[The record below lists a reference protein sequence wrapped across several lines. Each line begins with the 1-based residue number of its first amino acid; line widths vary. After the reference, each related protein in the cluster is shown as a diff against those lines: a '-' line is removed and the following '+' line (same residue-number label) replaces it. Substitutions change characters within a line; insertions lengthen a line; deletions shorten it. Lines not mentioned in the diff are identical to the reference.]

1 MIELKGKSALIT
13 GGSRGIGAAA
23 AILLARAG
31 AKVAIT
37 YTVHRE
43 KALAVKRDIEKKGG
57 DCWIVR
63 TDALSEKQI
72 KRAVKEV
79 AGRFGTIDILV
90 NNAGIWKKA
99 PIRRMTTSQ
108 WDETLS
114 INLRSVFLFTREVIP
129 HMKPRGGKIINVSST
144 AGQRGEASYSHYA
157 ASKAGI
163 IAFTKSIAVELAP
176 LNIAVNSI
184 APGWVDTDMTSAAL
198 RPGPARK
205 QIERL
210 IPRTRVATPREIA
223 GPILFLAS
231 DLSDH
236 LIGATISVNG
246 GSVMVT

>member
-1 MIELKGKSALIT
+1 MIKLNGKTALIT
-13 GGSRGIGAAA
+13 GGSRGIGAAT
-23 AILLARAG
+23 AILFAGAG

-37 YTVHRE
+37 YQSHHD
-43 KALAVKRDIEKKGG
+43 KALAVRREIESMGR

-72 KRAVKEV
+72 KKAVKEV

-99 PIRRMTTSQ
+99 PIRRMTSRQ

-114 INLRSVFLFTREVIP
+114 INLRSAFLFTREVIP
-129 HMKPRGGKIINVSST
+129 HMKRRGGRIINISST
-144 AGQRGEASYSHYA
+144 AGQRGEALYSHYA
-157 ASKAGI
+157 ASKAGM

-176 LNIAVNSI
+176 LNIAVNCV
-184 APGWVDTDMTSAAL
+184 APGWVDTDMTAVAL
-198 RPGPARK
+198 RPSAARK

-210 IPRTRVATPREIA
+210 IPRTRVATPGEIA